1 MNLFFRKLGQG
12 PPLIIIHGLYGSSDN
27 WFTIGKKLSENF
39 EVYLLDQRNHGQSTH
54 SDEHNYFLL
63 KEDLKE
69 FMDQQSIEK
78 AIIIGHS
85 MGGKTAMFFSADY
98 PERITSLIIVDISPL
113 SYLTTNSVQ
122 LLQHKTILDS
132 MFSIDFSNV
141 SSREQVD
148 EILSKSIPQKYIRQ
162 FLLKNLKR
170 SKDNTFYWGINI
182 PVLRE
187 KLPEIIDGLNMQDFE
202 NKKTITGFPVLFIKG
217 ENSDYITEKDITA
230 IEKIY
235 PYAEIETIGNA
246 GHWVHAEQPELFL
259 QKITRF
265 LL

>member
-27 WFTIGKKLSENF
+27 WITIGKKLAENF
-39 EVYLLDQRNHGQSTH
+39 EVFLMDQRNHGQSPH
-54 SDEHNYFLL
+54 SGEHNYFLL

-69 FMDQQSIEK
+69 FMNQQFIEK

-113 SYLTTNSVQ
+113 SYLTTNSAQ
-122 LLQHKTILDS
+122 LLQHKTMLDS
-132 MFSIDFSNV
+132 MFSIDLSKI
-141 SSREQVD
+141 SSREHAD
-148 EILSKSIPQKYIRQ
+148 EVLSGSIPQKYVRQ
-162 FLLKNLKR
+162 FLLKSLR
-170 SKDNTFYWGINI
+170 RTKDNTFYWGINI

-217 ENSDYITEKDITA
+217 ENSDYILEKDIKA

-235 PYAEIETIGNA
+235 PYSEIETIENA

-259 QKITRF
+259 QRITHF